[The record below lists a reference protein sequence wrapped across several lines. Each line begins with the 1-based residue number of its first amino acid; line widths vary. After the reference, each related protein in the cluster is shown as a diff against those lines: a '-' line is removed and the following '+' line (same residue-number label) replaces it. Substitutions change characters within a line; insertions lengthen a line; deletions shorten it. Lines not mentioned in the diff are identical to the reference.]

1 MSAKNYSYQTQNK
14 VTKEPS
20 GRCTKIRGLSLS
32 DKAQASVDT
41 ERMLSFVEKI
51 QQDEKVQELVPQI
64 RLIINGVTKR
74 LCATEIH
81 STYSN
86 YSNEKRFY
94 NRSLHPTKLFPYGVT
109 STE

>member
-20 GRCTKIRGLSLS
+20 GRCTKIRGLSHS
-32 DKAQASVDT
+32 DKAQASMDT

-64 RLIINGVTKR
+64 RQRFLILLGY
-74 LCATEIH
+74 LA
-81 STYSN
+81 
-86 YSNEKRFY
+86 
-94 NRSLHPTKLFPYGVT
+94 HPVFQKF
-109 STE
+109 SCWI

>member
-32 DKAQASVDT
+32 DKAQASMDT

-51 QQDEKVQELVPQI
+51 QQDEK
-64 RLIINGVTKR
+64 
-74 LCATEIH
+74 
-81 STYSN
+81 
-86 YSNEKRFY
+86 
-94 NRSLHPTKLFPYGVT
+94 
-109 STE
+109 